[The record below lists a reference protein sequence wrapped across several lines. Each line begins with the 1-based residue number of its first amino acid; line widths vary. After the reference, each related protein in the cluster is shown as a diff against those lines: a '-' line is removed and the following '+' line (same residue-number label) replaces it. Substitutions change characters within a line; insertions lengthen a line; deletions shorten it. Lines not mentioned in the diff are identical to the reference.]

1 MITQFPINSTMRYHE
16 LIQESIAPAPVAD
29 IIKTMK
35 SMANQKVIWRGM
47 SGGTAYAK
55 VINDR
60 GGFYGGIKP
69 EAGQMMKKLKVKNPS
84 FGTYI
89 QDYTVLFGTLKEMI
103 PIKPYRAL
111 QSETITDL
119 VSSHYSASDLAA
131 ASYSERMDLE
141 KSEIVF
147 DIKEYYLID
156 LSHALKQMWD
166 PDDFAEHRI
175 YPMINKAIKG
185 IKTYQDIIDL
195 LTKEQ
200 TEPALK

>member
-1 MITQFPINSTMRYHE
+1 MRYHE
-16 LIQESIAPAPVAD
+16 LIQESIEPAPVED

-47 SGGTAYAK
+47 TGGTAYAK

-60 GGFYGGIKP
+60 GGFYGAIAP
-69 EAGQMMKKLKVKNPS
+69 EARQMMKLLKIKNPS
-84 FGTYI
+84 FGTLS
-89 QDYTVLFGTLKEMI
+89 QGYTTLFGTLKAMI

-111 QSETITDL
+111 QSETIKDL
-119 VSSHYSASDLAA
+119 VSSYFIASDLEAQ
-131 ASYSERMDLE
+131 SYLERMDLE
-141 KSEIVF
+141 HSEIIF

-156 LSHALKQMWD
+156 LSHALRQLWD

-185 IKTYQDIIDL
+185 IKTYQDIIDIL
-195 LTKEQ
+195 LKEQ
-200 TEPALK
+200 TDGEPFQNATDSSP